1 MSRASDAVNAN
12 VDMPAGQEQVY
23 ILLDSP
29 SKGWR
34 LYRSPDGRHPVM
46 IDGPAYRTPREALR
60 ARQCEMARKVEM
72 SLGHAGA

>member
-1 MSRASDAVNAN
+1 MSRASEAVNAN
-12 VDMPAGQEQVY
+12 VDMPSGVPQVY
-23 ILLDSP
+23 IMKAAD
-29 SKGWR
+29 GWR

-72 SLGHAGA
+72 SLGHAGR